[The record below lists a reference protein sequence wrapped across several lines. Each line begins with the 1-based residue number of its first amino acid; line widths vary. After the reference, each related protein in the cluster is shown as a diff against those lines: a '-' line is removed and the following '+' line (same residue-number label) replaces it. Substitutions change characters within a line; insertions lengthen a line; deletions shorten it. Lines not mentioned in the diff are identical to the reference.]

1 MRVTILSKLALCA
14 LLSFGALGCV
24 KQKKP
29 EQNPAI
35 DISTIKEI
43 FNNPIPTPGQA
54 DPNKAMLSVNGKKIT
69 QGQIMN
75 QANMIAAAAGQHLSR
90 EQIMQRSGQI
100 VQRAKDTLII
110 NALLES
116 EVEKEGITISEE
128 EWTAHLDKIREDL
141 PEGRKLED
149 QLSNAKVEMADFRK
163 SQESRMKIDKLVKI
177 KVPPSAEPTV
187 EEART
192 FYDENPKQFVIPEH
206 IEARLIGIP
215 KNRADTPDVIAQ
227 NLATSEEVLEQLK
240 AGGDFEAL
248 LEKHSQLPGKTTGGE
263 VKVYRGSTGSEQLE
277 EMLFGLQTNSYSE
290 VVNAPSGFFIYRIDG
305 KVPAAT
311 RDFDGAKDTILNAMK
326 KRREQDAA
334 AAYLKKLQDSAE
346 VVDLVEPQKRA
357 AAPAPDKP
365 APPAPE
371 EK

>member
-1 MRVTILSKLALCA
+1 MRVTILSKLVLCA
-14 LLSFGALGCV
+14 LLSFGILGCV

-54 DPNKAMLSVNGKKIT
+54 DPNKAVLSVNGKKIT
-69 QGQIMN
+69 QGQVMY
-75 QANMIAAAAGQHLSR
+75 QANMIAAAAGQRLSR

-116 EVEKEGITISEE
+116 EVEKEGITISED
-128 EWTAHLDKIREDL
+128 EWTAQLGKIREDL
-141 PEGRKLED
+141 PEGSKLED
-149 QLSNAKVEMADFRK
+149 QLGKAKVEMADFRK
-163 SQESRMKIDKLVKI
+163 SHESRMKIDKLVKI
-177 KVPPSAEPTV
+177 KVPPSAEATV
-187 EEART
+187 EEARA

-215 KNRADTPDVIAQ
+215 KKQADTPDAIAQ
-227 NLATSEEVLEQLK
+227 NLAASEEVLKQLK

-248 LEKHSQLPGKTTGGE
+248 MEKYSQLPGKTTGGQ

-277 EMLFGLQTNSYSE
+277 EMLFGLQTNNYSE
-290 VVNAPSGFFIYRIDG
+290 VVNAPSGFFIYRIDA
-305 KVPAAT
+305 KVPVAT
-311 RDFDGAKDTILNAMK
+311 RDFDGAKETILNAMK
-326 KRREQDAA
+326 NRRQQDAA
-334 AAYLKKLQDSAE
+334 AAYLKKLQDGAE

-357 AAPAPDKP
+357 AAPAPEKP
-365 APPAPE
+365 VPPAPE